1 MKPTTG
7 NFNAF
12 KDKYSEE
19 QIKHIQELNADLLYY
34 FGYTNSPTNELNKTA
49 FFEFKDH
56 KPKHAAKYYGYRE
69 QNKKWCKELNE
80 KGGWKEPLYEING
93 HKDCFDF

>member
-1 MKPTTG
+1 V
-7 NFNAF
+7 
-12 KDKYSEE
+12 
-19 QIKHIQELNADLLYY
+19 
-34 FGYTNSPTNELNKTA
+34 NKTA

-56 KPKHAAKYYGYRE
+56 KPEHAAKYYGYRE